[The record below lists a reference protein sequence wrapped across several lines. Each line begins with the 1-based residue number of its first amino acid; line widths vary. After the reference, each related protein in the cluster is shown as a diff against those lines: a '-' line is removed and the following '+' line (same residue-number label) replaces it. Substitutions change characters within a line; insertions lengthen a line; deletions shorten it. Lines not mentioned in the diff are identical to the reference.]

1 MSISLHQQSPLPH
14 TYWVESQRLLAG
26 AHPGA
31 DQEVHT
37 LVKAGI
43 TVFVDLTEVGEW
55 LAYDELLQRLST
67 DSGREISY
75 SRSAIVDRDIPTV
88 AQMSAILNH
97 IDASLQGDELVYVHC
112 LAGIGRT
119 GTVVGCYLA
128 RHGLTGTYA
137 LQALA
142 ALRRHSSEADLV
154 SPETAA
160 QRQFVQD
167 WTQGQ

>member
-1 MSISLHQQSPLPH
+1 MSLHQQLPLPH
-14 TYWVESQRLLAG
+14 TYWVEPQRLLAG

-31 DQEVHT
+31 GQEVHA

-43 TVFVDLTEVGEW
+43 TVFIDLTEAGEW
-55 LAYDELLQRLST
+55 LAYDELLPRLST
-67 DSGREISY
+67 DSGSEMSY
-75 SRSAIVDRDIPTV
+75 LRSAIVDRDIPTV
-88 AQMSAILNH
+88 VQMIAILDH
-97 IDASLQGDELVYVHC
+97 IDASLQRDKLVYVHC

-137 LQALA
+137 IQALA
-142 ALRRHSSEADLV
+142 ALRRHSSEAEFV

-167 WTQGQ
+167 WPQGQ